1 MLFFSLTININKI
14 SLQVEN
20 QKRTIDHYEKKGSLS
35 NEVYKSAS
43 DQVKELD
50 TKYKR
55 LLETNK
61 RQTEQIKSL
70 QSQAKVHQKT
80 ITNHLAAV
88 CPPLYPLRLSVAADC
103 RTHIHRIPTRTMWWP
118 RCTRR

>member
-1 MLFFSLTININKI
+1 MLFVFVTININKI

-55 LLETNK
+55 LLETNN
-61 RQTEQIKSL
+61 RQAEQIKCL
-70 QSQAKVHQKT
+70 QSQTTMHQKT
-80 ITNHLAAV
+80 ITDHLAVV
-88 CPPLYPLRLSVAADC
+88 CPHCILRERLWRLIFAFSG
-103 RTHIHRIPTRTMWWP
+103 HQPG
-118 RCTRR
+118 